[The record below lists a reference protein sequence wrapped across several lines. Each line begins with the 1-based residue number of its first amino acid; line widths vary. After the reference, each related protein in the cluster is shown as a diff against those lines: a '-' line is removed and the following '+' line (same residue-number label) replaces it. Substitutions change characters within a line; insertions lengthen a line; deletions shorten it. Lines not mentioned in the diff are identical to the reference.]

1 MFKQSKKIMSL
12 ILLIVFTIFFTACSS
27 SNTNISDNEFKKY
40 KEEKFNTQDSTKS
53 NNVDDIIKIHFI
65 DVGQADSIL
74 IQDSNNNTMLIDA
87 GNNDDS
93 DLVVNYIRS
102 QGINTI
108 NYVIGT
114 HPHED
119 HIGGLDAV
127 INNFNVSK
135 VILPK
140 VTSTTKTYKD
150 VLLSIKNKKLSITPA
165 VAGKSFFLGD
175 TKCEIIS
182 PNNSQYDDLNNYS
195 VVLKLT
201 YKNNSFLFTGDC
213 EDFCENEILSLGYD
227 LKSDLLKV
235 GHHGSNSSTSLPFL
249 KSVSP
254 KYAVIS
260 VGKNNK
266 YHHPTQE
273 TLDRLNSQ
281 NIKTYRTDELG
292 NIIVTSDGNNIVIDK
307 TSTTNAIARDVV
319 YPIQYVYITKTGKKY
334 HKKNCSSLKSTTI
347 SISLEEAQKSYTPCS
362 KCNL

>member
-1 MFKQSKKIMSL
+1 MLKKIIGLIFLISL
-12 ILLIVFTIFFTACSS
+12 TLLFTSCSPSNTDTS
-27 SNTNISDNEFKKY
+27 SNQFEQY
-40 KEEKFNTQDSTKS
+40 KEEKPYTQNSTQS
-53 NNVDDIIKIHFI
+53 NNIDSIIKIHFI

-74 IQDSNNNTMLIDA
+74 IQNSNNNTMLIDA

-93 DLVVNYIRS
+93 DLVINYIKS

-108 NYVIGT
+108 DYIIGS

-127 INNFNVSK
+127 IDYFNISK

-140 VTSTTKTYKD
+140 AKSTTKTYKD

-175 TKCEIIS
+175 IKCEILA
-182 PNNSQYDDLNNYS
+182 PNNSEYDNLNNYS
-195 VVLKLT
+195 IVLKLT

-213 EDFCENEILSLGYD
+213 EDISENEIISLGYN

-235 GHHGSNSSTSLPFL
+235 GHHGSHSSTTSSFL
-249 KSVSP
+249 KSVAP
-254 KYAVIS
+254 EYAVIS

-273 TLDRLNSQ
+273 TLDKLHSQ
-281 NIKTYRTDELG
+281 NVKIYRTDELG
-292 NIIVTSDGNNIVIDK
+292 NIIATSDGNNIVIDK
-307 TSTTNAIARDVV
+307 SPTKNSVTIDALNTV
-319 YPIQYVYITKTGKKY
+319 QYVYITKTGKKY
-334 HKKNCSSLKSTTI
+334 HKKDCSSLKNTTI
-347 SISLEEAQKSYTPCS
+347 PISLEEAQKSYMPCS
-362 KCNL
+362 KCNLPFN